1 MSKVL
6 YIQASPRIERSYSI
20 ATADAFMEAYK
31 EVHPDDDII
40 KFNIFDKDLPTFDG
54 PALQAKYAILHG
66 LKPSDQELA
75 AWKAVEMI
83 IEEFKAADKYVFA
96 IPMWN
101 FHVPYRLKHY
111 IDILLQ
117 PTYTFKVTEEGGYEG
132 LVTGKPVFI
141 AFSRGGQYEAGTPAE
156 AYDFQTKYVMG
167 ILGFMGLTDIRSIV
181 IEPTLAGGPDTA
193 KEKRAA
199 AMSEARQM
207 ARDF

>member
-20 ATADAFMEAYK
+20 ATADAFMEAYT

-40 KFNIFDKDLPTFDG
+40 KFNVFDKDLPIFDG

-101 FHVPYRLKHY
+101 FHIPYRLKHY

-181 IEPTLAGGPDTA
+181 VEPTLAGGPDTA

-199 AMSEARQM
+199 AIAKAKEM